1 MTLHDLYFNQM
12 LVNDNTILRIM
23 ISEKETV
30 HGYWY
35 DDGVSIGIYNYKDR
49 IVDSFTLVSR
59 IGGAELIIKLRE
71 DYI

>member
-30 HGYWY
+30 NGHWY
-35 DDGVSIGIYNYKDR
+35 DDGVSIAIYRNKDR
-49 IVDSFTLVSR
+49 MIDALTWVDLFDGS
-59 IGGAELIIKLRE
+59 ELIIKLRE

>member
-30 HGYWY
+30 HGHWY
-35 DDGVSIGIYNYKDR
+35 EDGVSIAIYRNKDR
-49 IVDSFTLVSR
+49 IIDAFTYVNRFDGS
-59 IGGAELIIKLRE
+59 ELIIKLRD